1 MPRRHKYTPQPF
13 PVRVTPETLAAKA
26 GIASGDVLLRIND
39 EEVGDFLD
47 FFQQT
52 SDEELVFEL
61 RRASDGQIYEAEIL
75 RSYGEPLGL
84 TPSPEPLKDIVECE
98 NRCVFCFIHQQP
110 KGLRRSLFIRDDD
123 FRYSFTH
130 GNFITLTNLAAS
142 DWRRIYA
149 EQLSPLN
156 VSVHSMSPTVRKRM
170 IVHKRAG
177 RIRQQLEALFAH
189 GIAVHTQ
196 IVLCPGYNDGK
207 DLDKTL
213 EKLLDYY
220 PQVLSVAIVPLGM
233 TDYRVHLPQLPSVG
247 PEKALEIMA
256 QVKPW
261 QELALEK
268 YGNPV
273 IRLGDEFYWL
283 TGQDYPSFEHYG
295 SFEQMEDGVGG
306 ARRFIDTFYLQA
318 DKLPARIAKK
328 RRITVFS
335 GQIGADIIA
344 PLLKVAEQKVKN
356 LSFNLIRCK
365 SEFWGPGITVAGL
378 LMAQDLL
385 KAAAQADLGDEVW
398 IPEVMVRNDEQRF
411 LDDMTLPEFEQL
423 IGRPVFAIHE
433 RAEDLIRA
441 IRLLNRRSVPA
452 NPAPATA
459 RAN

>member
-26 GIASGDVLLRIND
+26 GIASGDILLRIND

-52 SDEELVFEL
+52 SDEELLFEL
-61 RRASDGQIYEAEIL
+61 QRSDGSVYEAEIL

-130 GNFITLTNLAAS
+130 GNFITLTNLSGA
-142 DWRRIYA
+142 DWNRIYN

-156 VSVHSMSPTVRKRM
+156 VSVHSMSPAVRKRM

-177 RIRQQLEALFAH
+177 RIRQQLESLFAH
-189 GIAVHTQ
+189 DISVHTQ

-220 PQVLSVAIVPLGM
+220 PHVLSVAIVPLGM
-233 TDYRVHLPQLPSVG
+233 TDYRVHLPQLPPVG

-261 QELALEK
+261 QEKALK
-268 YGNPV
+268 AYGTPV
-273 IRLGDEFYWL
+273 VRLGDEFYWL
-283 TGQDYPSFEHYG
+283 TGQDYPPFEHYG

-306 ARRFIDTFYLQA
+306 ARRFIDTFHLQA
-318 DKLPARIAKK
+318 DKLPAKLNKK
-328 RRITVFS
+328 RRITILT

-344 PLLKVAEQKVKN
+344 PLLKEAEQKVKN
-356 LSFNLIRCK
+356 LAFNLIRCK
-365 SEFWGPGITVAGL
+365 SEFWGPGITVSGL

-385 KAAAQADLGDEVW
+385 KAAAQAELGDEVW

-411 LDDMTLPEFEQL
+411 LDDVTLVEFERL
-423 IGRPVFAIHE
+423 IGRPVFAIPE
-433 RAEDLIRA
+433 KAEALIRA
-441 IRLLNRRSVPA
+441 IRLLNRRSA
-452 NPAPATA
+452 NANQAPAA
-459 RAN
+459 SRAD